1 MHIEVLGS
9 LKVSECGI
17 SIVPTAGKP
26 RQLLALLAIHNG
38 RSVSVATLVE
48 ELWGDE
54 IPRSATT
61 TLQTYVLQ
69 LRRQISK
76 ALRSDGRRNAKEV
89 LSTSF
94 GGYQLQSD
102 PCVFDLREFEQLA
115 MRGDTALDTG
125 DAQSASDAFGQA
137 LALWRGPALQDVPTG
152 RVLSMELLGMEE
164 ARMRVLDQR
173 ITADMR
179 LGRHA
184 ALIPELRMLA
194 AQHPL
199 HEKLHA
205 RLMLALHRAGSTWR
219 ALETFQR
226 LRNTLVMEL
235 GVEPSQRI
243 QRLHQA
249 ILSNDPGLEF
259 PTTGKADR
267 LDDSFV
273 ILTEHSGAHR
283 GSTLGA

>member
-1 MHIEVLGS
+1 MVFDISKGRTMHIEVLGPLS
-9 LKVSECGI
+9 VSEAGV
-17 SIVPTAGKP
+17 SVVPSAGKP
-26 RQLLALLAIHNG
+26 RQLLALLAIRNG
-38 RSVSVATLVE
+38 RAVSFATLVE
-48 ELWGDE
+48 ELWGDK

-69 LRRQISK
+69 IRRQISK
-76 ALRSDGRRNAKEV
+76 ALASDSADSGRSSKDV

-94 GGYQLQSD
+94 GGYQLEAS
-102 PCVFDLREFEQLA
+102 PYSFDLREFERLTL
-115 MRGDTALDTG
+115 RGDTALDAG
-125 DAQSASDAFGQA
+125 DALSASAAFGEA
-137 LALWRGPALQDVPTG
+137 LSLWRGPALQDVPTG

-164 ARMRVLDQR
+164 ARMRALDQR
-173 ITADMR
+173 ITADLR

-184 ALIPELRMLA
+184 ALVPELRMLT

-219 ALETFQR
+219 ALETFQQ
-226 LRNTLVMEL
+226 LRQTLVTEL

-249 ILSNDPGLEF
+249 ILSNDPALESLSG
-259 PTTGKADR
+259 TAER
-267 LDDSFV
+267 IDDHGIFA
-273 ILTEHSGAHR
+273 ER
-283 GSTLGA
+283 